1 MTAPYDRLTV
11 LAQAVLDASVLIL
24 ETTPAGA
31 PKSQFLTSW
40 RPAFDCEFVGVQIP
54 RLNEDTTSPLSVLE
68 TKKRNRFGNIIVA
81 TFVIYVVRC
90 GPNIKSG
97 LPPTDEAKTANAALV
112 FTDGWALWNGIR
124 DVQDTLFDDCLGVY
138 FDGGVPL
145 PESGNY
151 VGWQFQIRANIEGYV
166 P

>member
-1 MTAPYDRLTV
+1 MPLPLERLTIM
-11 LAQAVLDASVLIL
+11 AQALLDASVTIL
-24 ETTPAGA
+24 NTTPSGA
-31 PKSQFLTSW
+31 PASQFLTSG
-40 RPAFDCEFVGVQIP
+40 RPAFDCEFVGVQIA
-54 RLNEDTTSPLSVLE
+54 RLGEEPTSPLALLE
-68 TKKRNRFGNIIVA
+68 TKKRKDFGNIIVA

-90 GPNIKSG
+90 GPEIRNG
-97 LPPTDEAKTANAALV
+97 LPPTDAAKTDNADIV

-124 DVQDTLFDDCLGVY
+124 DVQDVLWDNCLGVY

-151 VGWQFQIRANIEGYV
+151 VGWTFQIRADIEGFV